1 MATET
6 VILTSN
12 TSWTVPYT
20 WNNSN
25 NSVTCIGGGAG
36 GRSSSGDAG
45 GGGGAA
51 RVKNTNVSLTAGASV
66 SYAIGAGG
74 AAGVAGGDTTFNSSA
89 MVAKGGSGTAN
100 STGGAGGSAAS
111 STGTTKFSGGNGGN
125 GASDAGGGGGGA
137 AGDTANGSNG
147 ASRTLS
153 ETGGN
158 GGNGGATDGG
168 NGGAGGV
175 STSGI
180 KGYNGFSDGSTST
193 TFSGTNYA
201 GGGGG
206 GGGSATD
213 KAGTTYYNGGDG
225 GLFGGGGGGGS
236 LTGGGV
242 GSQGAIILQWTWTS
256 TLQSSGAISVSD
268 INTVLQDSSSNTT
281 SLNDADARGVANVA
295 SGQISMSNF
304 YGKNEE
310 PTYVAASQGTGAIT
324 LPTGWA
330 VGDLAILT
338 LARIGS
344 AFITSGGWTL
354 IDNVKFNTSGGDLNI
369 YYRILQSG
377 DTGPSVSN
385 GENWQMIAFRG
396 ASKAT
401 SKAKTENEGS
411 TTLTFS
417 SGITKSSDSKLLVS
431 IVGDRRNI
439 SNPTVPT
446 GWTARAYSVGAGT
459 TAATIIESA
468 SLRSTSYTNGSS
480 VQWTGFETTYSQ
492 GGIIIELE

>member
-6 VILTSN
+6 VILTSG

-20 WNNSN
+20 WNNSD
-25 NSVTCIGGGAG
+25 NSVICIGGGAG

-45 GGGGAA
+45 GGGGGA
-51 RVKNTNVSLTAGASV
+51 RVKNTNVSLTPGGTV

-89 MVAKGGSGTAN
+89 MVAKGGATTTTA
-100 STGGAGGSAAS
+100 TGGAGGSSAS
-111 STGTTKFSGGNGGN
+111 STGTTKYSGGSGGT
-125 GASDAGGGGGGA
+125 GGSGQTGGGGGGA

-147 ASRTLS
+147 VAGTSGG
-153 ETGGN
+153 TGGA
-158 GGNGGATDGG
+158 GGATDGG
-168 NGGAGGV
+168 NGGAGG
-175 STSGI
+175 SGAAGSA
-180 KGYNGFSDGSTST
+180 GYNGFSDGSTST
-193 TFSGTNYA
+193 ASSGTNYA

-206 GGGSATD
+206 GGGYIVD
-213 KAGTTYYNGGDG
+213 KSGSTYYAGGAG
-225 GLFGGGGGGGS
+225 GIFGAGGGGGN
-236 LTGGGV
+236 GGGA
-242 GSQGAIILQWTWTS
+242 GAQGAIVLQWTWKS
-256 TLQSSGAISVSD
+256 TLQSSGQISVSE
-268 INTVLQDSSSNTT
+268 INTALGDATTNTT
-281 SLNDADARGVANVA
+281 SLNDADARGLAGVA
-295 SGQISMSNF
+295 SGQISMSDF
-304 YGKNEE
+304 YGDNEE
-310 PTYVAASQGTGAIT
+310 PTYVAASEGTGAIT

-344 AFITSGGWTL
+344 AYITSGGWTL
-354 IDNVKFNTSGGDLNI
+354 IDNVKFNTSAGNLNI

-431 IVGDRRNI
+431 IVGDRYNI
-439 SNPTVPT
+439 SDPTVPT
-446 GWTARAYSVGAGT
+446 GWTARERSVGAGT
-459 TAATIIESA
+459 TGATIIESA

-480 VQWTGFETTYSQ
+480 VQWTGFQSSYSQ